1 MQQEKKLKKKDLVG
15 YMICLDLIMV
25 YMVTWNNVN
34 IIFKD
39 EIANVER
46 VLS

>member
-34 IIFKD
+34 IIFKG